1 MMIIMTRMCQ
11 GDGSANKRIK
21 PGERFCEVAANL
33 MREEEE
39 EGWSSSAA
47 AAEGAW
53 IGSFF
58 EILWSELVMQ
68 IAVIAVVTKNM
79 KKKKKKV

>member
-1 MMIIMTRMCQ
+1 
-11 GDGSANKRIK
+11 
-21 PGERFCEVAANL
+21 

-47 AAEGAW
+47 EGAW
-53 IGSFF
+53 IGSFCK
-58 EILWSELVMQ
+58 ILWSELVMQ

-79 KKKKKKV
+79 KKKKKKKKV

>member
-1 MMIIMTRMCQ
+1 MTKISKPRFDTYCYIIWHNLPMMIIMTRMCQ

-39 EGWSSSAA
+39 EG
-47 AAEGAW
+47 
-53 IGSFF
+53 
-58 EILWSELVMQ
+58 
-68 IAVIAVVTKNM
+68 
-79 KKKKKKV
+79 